1 MIAALVVGL
10 GIAAPLAVLAGV
22 VLHRLQG
29 EHREVAERAHQ
40 LEVLATEKA
49 HLALHDPLTGL
60 PNRVQFRDQVAAAL
74 SVAEAVGRRAV
85 VMLLDVDRF
94 REINDTLGHHNG
106 DRLLQELARRLSV
119 AVEGL
124 LESPATIARLGGDEF
139 GVLLETEDTLAEA
152 VALGRRLLAAV
163 GESVTIDDLTLHVE
177 ISLGIALYPEHGED
191 VDLLLQR
198 ADVAL
203 YVTKAA
209 QTGVEAYSAR
219 KDGYRPSRLAL
230 MGELRRALE
239 GDELVLDYQ
248 PQLDL
253 RTGTVHSVEALLR
266 WEHPTRGLVM
276 PAEFIP
282 LAERTGLIRPLTLR
296 ALEVACRQWAEW
308 RREGRSLQVAVNLSA
323 RHLHDPDLAGELSRM
338 LWRYKVPPA
347 QLMLEITESAVL
359 GELGRAKDLL
369 PKLSAMG
376 VHLSLDDFGT
386 GYSSLTYLKEMPVN
400 QVKIDRSFV
409 QHMTQDPTDAAIVK
423 ATVELAHNLGL
434 EVVAEG
440 AESES
445 TCELLGRFRCD
456 LAQGWWLSRAL
467 PAAELVEWL
476 DHHPQRPTGIDKWA
490 ANVRG

>member
-10 GIAAPLAVLAGV
+10 GIAAPLAVLAAV
-22 VLHRLQG
+22 VLHRLN
-29 EHREVAERAHQ
+29 REQRAVQ
-40 LEVLATEKA
+40 DRARELEVLAAEKA

-74 SVAEAVGRRAV
+74 SLAEAVGRRAA

-94 REINDTLGHHNG
+94 REINDTLGHLNG
-106 DRLLQELARRLSV
+106 DRVLQELATRLV
-119 AVEGL
+119 AAVDD
-124 LESPATIARLGGDEF
+124 SATVARLGGDEF
-139 GVLLETEDTLAEA
+139 GVLMATELTPAEA
-152 VALGRRLLAAV
+152 VAEGRRILAAV
-163 GESVTIDDLTLHVE
+163 GESVTIDHLCLHVE
-177 ISLGIALYPEHGED
+177 ISMGVALYPEHGED
-191 VDLLLQR
+191 ADLLLQR

-209 QTGVEAYSAR
+209 QSGVEAYSAR

-239 GDELVLDYQ
+239 GDELILDYQ

-266 WEHPTRGLVM
+266 WEHATRGLVM

-296 ALEVACRQWAEW
+296 ALELACRQWAEW
-308 RREGRSLQVAVNLSA
+308 RKEGRSLQVAVNLSA

-338 LWRYKVPPA
+338 LWRWKVPPA

-376 VHLSLDDFGT
+376 VRLALDDFGT

-409 QHMTQDPTDAAIVK
+409 QHMSHDPTDAAIVR

-440 AESES
+440 AESEE
-445 TCELLGRFRCD
+445 TCELLGRLRCD

-467 PAAELVEWL
+467 PAHELVEWL
-476 DHHPQRPTGIDKWA
+476 DHHPERPTGIDRWA
-490 ANVRG
+490 ANLRG

>member
-10 GIAAPLAVLAGV
+10 GIAAPLAVLAAA
-22 VLHRLQG
+22 VLHRLNR
-29 EHREVAERAHQ
+29 ERREVQARAHE
-40 LEVLATEKA
+40 LEVLASEKA

-74 SVAEAVGRRAV
+74 SLAEAVGRRAA

-106 DRLLQELARRLSV
+106 DRVLQELATRLV
-119 AVEGL
+119 AAVDD
-124 LESPATIARLGGDEF
+124 SATVARLGGDEF
-139 GVLLETEDTLAEA
+139 GVLMATELTPAEA
-152 VALGRRLLAAV
+152 VAEGRRVLAAV
-163 GESVTIDDLTLHVE
+163 GESVTIDHLCLHVE
-177 ISLGIALYPEHGED
+177 ISMGVALYPEHGED
-191 VDLLLQR
+191 ADLLLQR

-209 QTGVEAYSAR
+209 QSGVEAYSAR

-239 GDELVLDYQ
+239 GDELILDYQ

-266 WEHPTRGLVM
+266 WEHTTRGLVM

-296 ALEVACRQWAEW
+296 ALELACRQWAEW
-308 RREGRSLQVAVNLSA
+308 RKEGRSLQVAVNLSA

-338 LWRYKVPPA
+338 LWRWKVPPA

-376 VHLSLDDFGT
+376 VRLALDDFGT

-409 QHMTQDPTDAAIVK
+409 QHMTQDLTDAAIVR

-440 AESES
+440 AESEE
-445 TCELLGRFRCD
+445 TCELLGSLHCD

-467 PAAELVEWL
+467 PAHELVEWL
-476 DHHPQRPTGIDKWA
+476 DHLPERPTGIDRWA

>member
-10 GIAAPLAVLAGV
+10 GIAAPLGVLAAA
-22 VLHRLQG
+22 VLHRLQR
-29 EHREVAERAHQ
+29 EHREVADRAHQ

-60 PNRVQFRDQVAAAL
+60 PNRVEFRDQVAAAL

-94 REINDTLGHHNG
+94 REINDTLGHYNG
-106 DRLLQELARRLSV
+106 DRVLQELATRLV
-119 AVEGL
+119 AAVEGA
-124 LESPATIARLGGDEF
+124 ATVARLGGDEF
-139 GVLLETEDTLAEA
+139 GVLMETELALADA
-152 VALGRRLLAAV
+152 VAEGRRILAAV
-163 GESVTIDDLTLHVE
+163 GETVTIDDLSLHVE
-177 ISLGIALYPEHGED
+177 ISMGVALYPEHGED

-209 QTGVEAYSAR
+209 QSGVEAYSAR

-282 LAERTGLIRPLTLR
+282 LAERTGLIRPLTLQ
-296 ALEVACRQWAEW
+296 ALELACRQWAEW
-308 RREGRSLQVAVNLSA
+308 RKEGRSLQVAVNLSA
-323 RHLHDPDLAGELSRM
+323 RHLHDPDLAGELSRL
-338 LWRYKVPPA
+338 LWRWRVPPA

-376 VHLSLDDFGT
+376 VRLALDDFGT

-409 QHMTQDPTDAAIVK
+409 QHMTSDPTDAAIVR
-423 ATVELAHNLGL
+423 ATIELAHNLGL

-440 AESES
+440 AESET
-445 TCELLGRFRCD
+445 TCELLGSFHCD

-467 PAAELVEWL
+467 PARDLMEWL
-476 DHHPQRPTGIDKWA
+476 DHHPERPTGIDQWVA
-490 ANVRG
+490 TVRG